1 MPNNLKPPADDDPID
16 FRFQTFGD
24 LKRTFGPTRAASLLR
39 TKQKKEGLSDGGL
52 PLLTEEDIGVALQ
65 FLRGEKTGA
74 QSSKALRAFKHYFAS
89 NEQRR
94 KACET
99 FLKEKRAELMT
110 QRKQRVL
117 AASQESPTQ
126 L

>member
-1 MPNNLKPPADDDPID
+1 MSPEPPAPADDEPID
-16 FRFQTFGD
+16 FRFQTFGE

-39 TKQKKEGLSDGGL
+39 TKQKREGLANGGL
-52 PLLTEEDIGVALQ
+52 PLLTEEDIGVALL

-99 FLKEKRAELMT
+99 FLKEKRAELLT
-110 QRKQRVL
+110 QRKHRTV
-117 AASQESPTQ
+117 AVWKESQG
-126 L
+126 

>member
-1 MPNNLKPPADDDPID
+1 MPAEPPPPADDEPID
-16 FRFQTFGD
+16 FRFQTFGE

-39 TKQKKEGLSDGGL
+39 TKQKREGLANGGL

-89 NEQRR
+89 SEQRR
-94 KACET
+94 RACESY
-99 FLKEKRAELMT
+99 LLGLGKIN
-110 QRKQRVL
+110 
-117 AASQESPTQ
+117 
-126 L
+126 

>member
-1 MPNNLKPPADDDPID
+1 MSSRSSEFDDDHAID
-16 FRFQTFGD
+16 FRFSTFGE
-24 LKRTFGPTRAASLLR
+24 LKRTFGPARAASLLR
-39 TKQKKEGLSDGGL
+39 TKQKKEGLTDGGL
-52 PLLTEEDIGVALQ
+52 PLLVEEDIGVALQ

-99 FLKEKRAELMT
+99 FLKERRAELEA
-110 QRKQRVL
+110 QRKRSVM
-117 AASQESPTQ
+117 AAYKDANP
-126 L
+126 

>member
-1 MPNNLKPPADDDPID
+1 MSPELPPPADDDPID
-16 FRFQTFGD
+16 FRFQTFGE
-24 LKRTFGPTRAASLLR
+24 LKRTFGPARAALLLR
-39 TKQKKEGLSDGGL
+39 TKQKKEGLSNGGL
-52 PLLTEEDIGVALQ
+52 PLLTNEDIEVALQ

-99 FLKEKRAELMT
+99 FLKEKRAELLT
-110 QRKQRVL
+110 QRKHRSL
-117 AASQESPTQ
+117 ATWKESQP
-126 L
+126 